1 MDAWDSGPAGPR
13 DADRGRVERAF
24 EPLARP
30 PGAVQLRSRASRRPA
45 SVALPP
51 VGPSSARPSGKPA
64 STRSASRQVQIVAP
78 RGDFTSVP
86 SRRSSTSW
94 VADSGVMSS
103 KNSQFTI
110 ITGA

>member
-1 MDAWDSGPAGPR
+1 M
-13 DADRGRVERAF
+13 
-24 EPLARP
+24 
-30 PGAVQLRSRASRRPA
+30 
-45 SVALPP
+45 
-51 VGPSSARPSGKPA
+51 
-64 STRSASRQVQIVAP
+64 VAP